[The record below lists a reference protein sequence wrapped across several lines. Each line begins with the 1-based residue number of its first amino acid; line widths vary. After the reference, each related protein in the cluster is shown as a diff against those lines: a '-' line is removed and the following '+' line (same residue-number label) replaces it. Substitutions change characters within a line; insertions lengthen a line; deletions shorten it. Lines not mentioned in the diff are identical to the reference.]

1 MLSSTLLTGVLLTLG
16 AKYPLALLTLLK
28 DAPKVLGPF
37 NLDEYGVT
45 DPFLRNYMDLL
56 AFLLQGLPADET
68 LTVVMAYMLEDFYRP
83 NAVLEYPKGTR
94 EMRNGN
100 NE

>member
-1 MLSSTLLTGVLLTLG
+1 M
-16 AKYPLALLTLLK
+16 ALLTLLK

-83 NAVLEYPKGTR
+83 NAVLEYPKGYEISDGRTD
-94 EMRNGN
+94 GN
-100 NE
+100 NEVM